1 MCGECVTKFPVPT
14 QIELAPLKP
23 RVGEQLELANNP
35 RRTAFGITRATSD
48 GRDVGICFHLANI
61 GRSVRYRAGRSIFAQ
76 GDPANSL
83 FLLIEGRVWIVVSSS
98 TGRESS
104 LSIPYPGMFFG
115 HDCLAKEL
123 RRSTARALTNCVVIR
138 IEREQ
143 MVAALRD
150 QQSVREMFINFL
162 LWLQGRYEDAI
173 VDHSVNR
180 SELRLVR
187 TLVELAYAGRS
198 PRNVRQV
205 SGVPQE
211 ILAELVGT
219 TRARVNY
226 FMSRLRQ
233 RGVIDYRRNSIWV
246 HPSLVDLLNE
256 S

>member
-1 MCGECVTKFPVPT
+1 
-14 QIELAPLKP
+14 
-23 RVGEQLELANNP
+23 LELASNP
-35 RRTAFGITRATSD
+35 RRTAFGITRATSSV
-48 GRDVGICFHLANI
+48 RNVGTLFHLANI
-61 GRSVRYRAGRSIFAQ
+61 GHSVRYRAGRTIFAQ
-76 GDPANSL
+76 GDQANSL
-83 FLLIEGRVWIVVSSS
+83 FLLMEGRVWIVVSSS

-104 LSIPYPGMFFG
+104 LGILYPGMFFG
-115 HDCLAKEL
+115 HDCLAEEL

-150 QQSVREMFINFL
+150 QSVCETFMNFL

-205 SGVPQE
+205 RGVPQE

-246 HPSLVDLLNE
+246 HPSIVDLLNE

>member
-1 MCGECVTKFPVPT
+1 MKLRYWSHEFGG
-14 QIELAPLKP
+14 
-23 RVGEQLELANNP
+23 RLEVVNNP
-35 RRTAFGITRATSD
+35 RRTDFGIARATSD
-48 GRDVGICFHLANI
+48 VRDVSTFFRLANI
-61 GRSVRYRAGRSIFAQ
+61 GHSVRYPAGRTIFVQ
-76 GDPANSL
+76 GDPANAL
-83 FLLIEGRVWIVVSSS
+83 FLQMEGRVWIVVNSS
-98 TGRESS
+98 TGRASS
-104 LSIPYPGMFFG
+104 LGILYPGMLFG
-115 HDCLAKEL
+115 HDCLAEEL

-150 QQSVREMFINFL
+150 QQSVCEMFISFL

-198 PRNVRQV
+198 SRNVRQV

-246 HPSLVDLLNE
+246 HPSIVDLLNE